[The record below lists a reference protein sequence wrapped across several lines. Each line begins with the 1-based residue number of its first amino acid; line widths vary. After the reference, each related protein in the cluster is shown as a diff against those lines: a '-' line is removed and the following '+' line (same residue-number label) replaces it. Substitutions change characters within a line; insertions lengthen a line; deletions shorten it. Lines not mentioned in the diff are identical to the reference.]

1 MLTYQKLTEE
11 QVDIFIEMRISQL
24 REEGGME

>member
-24 REEGGME
+24 REEGVME